1 MKRLTLIF
9 IMFVSFAFAVN
20 AKQRNDIQMITEANK
35 VLKSLP
41 ANNKGLIKSTDMPE
55 ILRRESQFCVIGYE
69 NGGFAFIANDD
80 RFSAVLGYSDCKYDE
95 NNLPPAMLWWMEA
108 INASLDKALESG
120 EQPEMAPPTDFGYP
134 EAVESMVTTKWNQG
148 TPYNNKCP
156 TYTSGTTTQHYVTG
170 CVATS
175 MSQVMKY
182 HNYPAQGKATTVSYL
197 FYPDGESGS
206 GVTARAYLGVTY
218 DWANMIDNY
227 EQTSY
232 TTIEANAV
240 ATLMFNNGVSV
251 NMKYSKSGSS
261 AYGDDAARALKTYFS
276 YSTKYMY
283 RNIYSTKEWMD
294 NIYNELSKGFPIIYG
309 GASSSGGHSFVL
321 DGYDSNGLVHVN
333 WGWGGSGDG
342 YFEVAT
348 LNGYQSN
355 QDFIRVHPL
364 DKEENEI
371 PYSSSWGLIEPFNA
385 SVVSDKNVKFGTD
398 GIYNFD
404 AEDFTGTIAL
414 GVISLTDGK
423 ATAYKWKSVSD
434 FPCMSGWSSLY
445 ATLDFSSFSDGEYIL
460 SILTKAD
467 TETSWQYV
475 RSADDVTN
483 SLKMTISGSE
493 ITFAPIASDWFV
505 TTDIKDNIIKEDL
518 NSSTGNGEI
527 KVYNAQGQLVYT
539 SKSEDFDI
547 NNIPAK
553 GMLIIKNGKNVKKQI
568 AK

>member
-9 IMFVSFAFAVN
+9 IMFVSFAFAVS
-20 AKQRNDIQMITEANK
+20 AKQRNDSQMITEANK

-69 NGGFAFIANDD
+69 HGGFAFIANDD

-134 EAVESMVTTKWNQG
+134 EAVESLVKTKWNQG

-156 TYTSGTTTQHYVTG
+156 TYTEGTTTQHYVTG

-182 HNYPAQGKATTVSYL
+182 HNYPAKGKATSVSYL
-197 FYPDGESGS
+197 FYPNGS
-206 GVTARAYLGVTY
+206 SQNGVTARAYLGVTY
-218 DWANMIDNY
+218 DWDNMIENY
-227 EQTSY
+227 EQAKY
-232 TTIEANAV
+232 TDAQASAV
-240 ATLMFNNGVSV
+240 ATLMFNNGVAV
-251 NMKYSKSGSS
+251 EMQYSKNGSA
-261 AYGDDAARALKTYFS
+261 AYSNDAAKALKTYFS
-276 YSTKYMY
+276 YSIKFMD
-283 RNIYSTKEWMD
+283 RRIYSTKEWMD
-294 NIYNELSKGFPIIYG
+294 NIYNELSNGFPIIYG
-309 GASSSGGHSFVL
+309 GQSKSGGHSFVF
-321 DGYDSNGLVHVN
+321 DGYDANGLVHVN

-342 YFEVAT
+342 YFDVAT
-348 LNGYQSN
+348 LNGYDEN
-355 QDFIRVHPL
+355 QDMIRSHPL

-371 PYSSSWGLIEPFNA
+371 PYTSTWGLEKPFNA
-385 SVVSDKNVKFGTD
+385 SIVSGKNVKIGTD
-398 GIYNFD
+398 AIYNFD
-404 AEDFTGTIAL
+404 ADPFTGNIAL
-414 GVISLTDGK
+414 GVISLSSNSASAYTIATVSDKKIYDGYRPFYG
-423 ATAYKWKSVSD
+423 TMDFSD
-434 FPCMSGWSSLY
+434 FP
-445 ATLDFSSFSDGEYIL
+445 DGEYIL
-460 SILTKAD
+460 TLLTKAE
-467 TETSWQYV
+467 TESSWQYV

-483 SLKMTISGSE
+483 SLAMTISGES
-493 ITFAPIASDWFV
+493 ITFEPLSSDWFV

-547 NNIPAK
+547 NNVPGK

>member
-20 AKQRNDIQMITEANK
+20 AKQRNDSQMITEANK

-69 NGGFAFIANDD
+69 HGGFAFIANDD

-120 EQPEMAPPTDFGYP
+120 EQPEMVPPTDFGYP
-134 EAVESMVTTKWNQG
+134 DAVESLVKTKWNQG

-156 TYTSGTTTQHYVTG
+156 TYTSSTTTQHYVTG
-170 CVATS
+170 CVATA

-182 HNYPAQGKATTVSYL
+182 HNYPAKGKATQVYDV
-197 FYPDGESGS
+197 FYPNGSSES
-206 GVTARAYLGVTY
+206 GVTVKAYLGVTY
-218 DWANMIDNY
+218 DWDNMIENY
-227 EQTSY
+227 EQVKY
-232 TTIEANAV
+232 TDAQANAV
-240 ATLMFNNGVSV
+240 ATLMFNNGVAV
-251 NMKYSKSGSS
+251 KMQYSKNGSAAFS
-261 AYGDDAARALKTYFS
+261 KDAAKALKTYFS
-276 YSTKYMY
+276 YSIKFME
-283 RNIYSTKEWMD
+283 RRIYSTKEWMD
-294 NIYNELSKGFPIIYG
+294 NVYNELSNGFPIIYAG
-309 GASSSGGHSFVL
+309 QSNSGGHSFVL
-321 DGYDSNGLVHVN
+321 DGYDANGLVHVN

-342 YFEVAT
+342 YFDVAD
-348 LNGYQSN
+348 LNGYDTY
-355 QDFIRVHPL
+355 QDMIRTHPL

-371 PYSSSWGLIEPFNA
+371 PYTSTWGMEKPFNA
-385 SVVSDKNVKFGTD
+385 SIVSGKEVEIGTD
-398 GIYNFD
+398 DLYNFD
-404 AEDFTGTIAL
+404 ADPFTGSIAL
-414 GVISLTDGK
+414 GVISLSSNS
-423 ATAYKWKSVSD
+423 ATAYPVQTVSEVD
-434 FPCMSGWSSLY
+434 TYWGFPSFYGTM
-445 ATLDFSSFSDGEYIL
+445 DFSDLPDGEYIL
-460 SILTKAD
+460 TLLTKAE
-467 TETSWQYV
+467 TESSWQYV

-483 SLKMTISGSE
+483 SLAMTISGES
-493 ITFAPIASDWFV
+493 ITFEPLSSDWFV

-547 NNIPAK
+547 NNVPGK

>member
-20 AKQRNDIQMITEANK
+20 AKQRNDSQMITEANK

-69 NGGFAFIANDD
+69 HGGFAFIANDD

-120 EQPEMAPPTDFGYP
+120 EQPEMVPPTDFGYP
-134 EAVESMVTTKWNQG
+134 EAVKSLVKTKWNQG

-156 TYTSGTTTQHYVTG
+156 TYTSSTTTQHYVTG

-182 HNYPAQGKATTVSYL
+182 HNYPAKGKATSVRYL
-197 FYPDGESGS
+197 FYPNGS
-206 GVTARAYLGVTY
+206 SENGVTAYAYLGVTY
-218 DWANMIDNY
+218 DWDNMIENY
-227 EQTSY
+227 EQVKY
-232 TTIEANAV
+232 TDAQANAV
-240 ATLMFNNGVSV
+240 ATLMFNNGVAV
-251 NMKYSKSGSS
+251 KMQYSKNGSAAFS
-261 AYGDDAARALKTYFS
+261 KDAAKALKTYFS
-276 YSTKYMY
+276 YSIKFME
-283 RNIYSTKEWMD
+283 RRIYSTKEWMD
-294 NIYNELSKGFPIIYG
+294 NIYNELSNGFPIIYSG
-309 GASSSGGHSFVL
+309 QSNSGGHSFVL
-321 DGYDSNGLVHVN
+321 DGYDANGLVHVN

-342 YFEVAT
+342 YFDVAT
-348 LNGYQSN
+348 LNGYDEN
-355 QDFIRVHPL
+355 QDMIRSHPL

-371 PYSSSWGLIEPFNA
+371 PYTSTWGMEKPFNA
-385 SVVSDKNVKFGTD
+385 SIVSGKEVEIGTD
-398 GIYNFD
+398 AIYNFD
-404 AEDFTGTIAL
+404 ADPFTGSIAL
-414 GVISLTDGK
+414 GVISLSSNS
-423 ATAYKWKSVSD
+423 ATAYPVQTVSEFDTYRGYVPFYGTMDFSD
-434 FPCMSGWSSLY
+434 FP
-445 ATLDFSSFSDGEYIL
+445 DGEYIL
-460 SILTKAD
+460 TLLTKAE
-467 TETSWQYV
+467 TESSWQYV

-483 SLKMTISGSE
+483 SLAMTISGES
-493 ITFAPIASDWFV
+493 ITFEPLSSDWFV

-547 NNIPAK
+547 NNVPAK

>member
-1 MKRLTLIF
+1 MKRLTILF
-9 IMFVSFAFAVN
+9 SMLVCFVISAN
-20 AKQRNDIQMITEANK
+20 AKQRNDSQMLAEANK

-69 NGGFAFIANDD
+69 HGGFAFIANDD

-134 EAVESMVTTKWNQG
+134 EAVESLVKTKWNQG

-197 FYPDGESGS
+197 FYPNGS
-206 GVTARAYLGVTY
+206 SENGVTARAYLGVTY

-232 TTIEANAV
+232 TTTQANAV
-240 ATLMFNNGVSV
+240 ATLMFNNGAAI
-251 NMKYSKSGSS
+251 NMQYSKNGSS
-261 AYGDDAARALKTYFS
+261 AYSNDAATALKTYFS
-276 YSTKYMY
+276 YSTKFMY

-342 YFEVAT
+342 YFDVAT
-348 LNGYQSN
+348 LNGYDTN
-355 QDFIRVHPL
+355 QDMIRSHPL

-371 PYSSSWGLIEPFNA
+371 PYSSSWGLLKPFNA
-385 SVVSDKNVKFGTD
+385 TVVSDKNVKFGTD

-414 GVISLTDGK
+414 GVISMTDGK

-434 FPCMSGWSSLY
+434 FPCMRGWSSLY

-483 SLKMTISGSE
+483 SLAMTISGES
-493 ITFAPIASDWFV
+493 ITFEPLSSDWFV

-547 NNIPAK
+547 NNVPAK